1 MSQRAA
7 GKTTDRIGDILHSDQ
22 PFEDKESPLLCKEIQ
37 GLQTYMSRIILE
49 KRNNFYSNTDLKKT
63 VLKTQQLI
71 NSQILT
77 F

>member
-22 PFEDKESPLLCKEIQ
+22 PFEDKDNLLCKEIQ